1 MPQRARAVVLPPM
14 TCLRVSQESRK
25 FLDCMKYHRERT
37 HVGFPD
43 KFFWTTDAVGWPA
56 LNSTLLFFLQ
66 RWDNTHHNA
75 REDSGSFFFFKS
87 ITSLANNRNRATQK
101 TWESHSLKAKIVLKA
116 GVDGAA
122 LNGFVRDP
130 AQGVEMNRNAYKK
143 WADQLSTVLSCAK
156 CI

>member
-1 MPQRARAVVLPPM
+1 M
-14 TCLRVSQESRK
+14 
-25 FLDCMKYHRERT
+25 
-37 HVGFPD
+37 
-43 KFFWTTDAVGWPA
+43 
-56 LNSTLLFFLQ
+56 
-66 RWDNTHHNA
+66 
-75 REDSGSFFFFKS
+75 
-87 ITSLANNRNRATQK
+87 
-101 TWESHSLKAKIVLKA
+101 LKA